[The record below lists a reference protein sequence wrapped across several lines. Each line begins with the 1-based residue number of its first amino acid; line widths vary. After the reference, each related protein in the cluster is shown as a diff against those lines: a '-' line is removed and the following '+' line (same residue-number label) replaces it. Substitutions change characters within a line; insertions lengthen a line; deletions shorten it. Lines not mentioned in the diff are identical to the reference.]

1 MNKRKIES
9 PTISRVAEAA
19 GVSLGTVSRVMNGEK
34 SVNPALRMKVLKSA
48 RNIGFVPRTQTRR
61 LGVVVGRRN
70 PLIPVGYTYTMT
82 SLINEFAYQR
92 GMAVELFDESNLETA
107 YDCGVAAVIGIVFS
121 DAMLELSG
129 IPNLPVITINHPMAE
144 KGIHSIYTDHQDQG
158 IIATQRLLESG
169 HQKIAFLGGLKGE
182 WGVEQRLSGYRTTM
196 AAYGINGNP
205 AWVRFSDD
213 GPVYDIIQRWIGS
226 GVTAILNFS
235 EDVVAETLHVLS
247 NVLHKRIGSEISTI
261 TLEDVPIYQYFT
273 PPQTVIRQPMSEL
286 AKLAVETAMR
296 IADNGVEQGDK
307 GGVVDI
313 CLRGELVERDSVGRP
328 AVAGSV
334 GEADDATPSD
344 DHRGPVQE
352 VQSGRLNTGVHG
364 HVPRNKQVAFV

>member
-1 MNKRKIES
+1 MNNGRKQES
-9 PTISRVAEAA
+9 ATISHVAEAA

-34 SVNPALRMKVLKSA
+34 SVNSALRMKVLKSA
-48 RNIGFVPRTQTRR
+48 RSIGFVPRTQTRR

-92 GMAVELFDESNLETA
+92 GMAVELFDESNLERA
-107 YDCGVAAVIGIVFS
+107 YDCGVMAVIGIVFN

-129 IPNLPVITINHPMAE
+129 IPNLPVVTINHPMAE
-144 KGIHSIYTDHQDQG
+144 KGIHSIYSDHQDQG

-169 HQKIAFLGGLKGE
+169 HTKIAFLGGLKGE
-182 WGVEQRLSGYRTTM
+182 WGVEQRLAGYRSTM
-196 AAYGINGNP
+196 AAYNVSCNP
-205 AWVRFSDD
+205 SWVRFSDD
-213 GPVYDIIQRWIGS
+213 GPVYDIVQRWVVG

-235 EDVVAETLHVLS
+235 EDVVAETLHILS
-247 NVLHKRIGSEISTI
+247 NVLRKRIGSEISTI

-273 PPQTVIRQPMSEL
+273 PPQTVIRQPLSDL
-286 AKLAVETAMR
+286 ARLAVAHAMR
-296 IADNGVEQGDK
+296 IADGVVDPHVK

-328 AVAGSV
+328 LVEEMVG
-334 GEADDATPSD
+334 GEAVVT
-344 DHRGPVQE
+344 
-352 VQSGRLNTGVHG
+352 
-364 HVPRNKQVAFV
+364 